1 MQLSDTEKKMVA
13 RLRKQEA
20 SLLRWRWLRL
30 VLIVLFF
37 GVTGYNTAWVI
48 RLLYEPNLS
57 SVLAIACFLPLVY
70 LSAAF
75 GGWLIGDLWM
85 SWNGR
90 PERRLLLRLIDELQ
104 KHDT

>member
-20 SLLRWRWLRL
+20 SLLRWRWLGL
-30 VLIVLFF
+30 VCIVLFW
-37 GVTGYNTAWVI
+37 GVMGYNTALVI
-48 RLLYEPNLS
+48 HLLYEPNLS

-70 LSAAF
+70 LFAAL
-75 GGWLIGDLWM
+75 GGWMTGELWM